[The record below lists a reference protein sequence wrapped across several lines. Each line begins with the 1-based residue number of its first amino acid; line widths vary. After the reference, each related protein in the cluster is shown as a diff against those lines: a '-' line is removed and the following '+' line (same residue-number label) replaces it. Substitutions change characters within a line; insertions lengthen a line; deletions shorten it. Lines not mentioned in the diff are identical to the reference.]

1 MPKKFYRDFRFQP
14 RKMTELEIKEMP
26 NGCYWLGEKT
36 TDFIM
41 TEWLLDKMPT
51 LYQQD
56 EIIFQYNQ
64 FNQKRSQKSCT
75 LFSPVWAVSDL
86 WNIQIDI
93 DEVKEWDE
101 ESYNKGRAKDSGWL
115 VARWVEHICDC
126 WNASKHWKELWKV
139 AFYSFA
145 LKDNALLQKIF
156 SKRYTACIGYQW
168 NSTYNADKNKDGILN
183 GVSFGTPTYWHAVST
198 IRGINTPARIKDN
211 YYETSKYNIYG
222 VEHEFKDIPCFYDR
236 GYIITKVKEDN
247 LERLKELNVFRTN
260 AILTI
265 EKLWEMRHQTTVQS
279 FRDELHNIA
288 NKLRSKVNDID
299 EQLILL
305 S

>member
-1 MPKKFYRDFRFQP
+1 
-14 RKMTELEIKEMP
+14 MTELEIKEMP
-26 NGCYWLGEKT
+26 NGCYGLGEKT

-75 LFSPVWAVSDL
+75 LFSPIWAVSDL
-86 WNIQIDI
+86 WNIEIDLWEI
-93 DEVKEWDE
+93 KEWDE

-156 SKRYTACIGYQW
+156 SKRYTACTGYQW
-168 NSTYNADKNKDGILN
+168 NSTYNADKNKDWVLN
-183 GVSFGTPTYWHAVST
+183 GTKFWTSTYWHAVNT
-198 IRGINTPARIKDN
+198 IRWINTPARVKDN
-211 YYETSKYNIYG
+211 YFWTKYNIYDI
-222 VEHEFKDIPCFYDR
+222 EHEYKDISCFYER
-236 GYIITKVKEDN
+236 GYVITKVKEDN
-247 LERLKELNVFRTN
+247 LERVKELNVFRTN

-265 EKLWEMRHQTTVQS
+265 EKLWEMRHATTVQS
-279 FRDELHNIA
+279 FRDDLHDMA
-288 NKLRSKVNDID
+288 NKLRKKVNDID